1 MSKVTP
7 QEIVVKLRS
16 AAREIAPHKRQ
27 SFLCEEL
34 ANRIEQH
41 GIAPPDGMVL
51 VPIITEATTF
61 NCKINGDPPQVDH
74 AWTPPCKIWCGKKY
88 CTPKV
93 NPCACQEKK

>member
-1 MSKVTP
+1 MKVTV
-7 QEIVVKLRS
+7 QEIVLLIEGLVESDACMGNISDKQVIMAL
-16 AAREIAPHKRQ
+16 
-27 SFLCEEL
+27 EL
-34 ANRIEQH
+34 VSRIKSH

-61 NCKINGDPPQVDH
+61 NCKINGDQPQVGH

-93 NPCACQEKK
+93 KP